1 MRKRIFALFLILLLA
16 ASLLPA
22 SLAESGTPEED
33 ASSLDA
39 EQFGEGAVVERDET
53 GEPVSV
59 NGCPVRKVR
68 AGINLRSNRE
78 AFEYSVWFTEY
89 PFLQPATQYDGN
101 LAVMSLAMALS
112 ANRALNPSAEATT
125 YFDPSLHL
133 EKFLEDAGFSNIR
146 KDDYSK
152 ETSMYTISMAMGSR
166 VMEPEGEE
174 PFTLIAIGVCGGGYG
189 NEWQSNMTPGSGE
202 IHKGFLSASRLV
214 IDRLAG
220 YILTNGIQGNVKI
233 WISGFSRAA
242 AVSNVTAGLLVRDGM
257 FPKENVY
264 AYTFATPAAV
274 LNPPESGF
282 ENIFNIINPMDL
294 VPQVMPSDWNFGRFG
309 IDRFIP
315 VTEFSSVG
323 ETFTDSRARI
333 ARQTFGVEANYSP
346 ALNLRMRLLLS
357 MILDVAQNRE
367 RYNATL
373 QPAVVGIMQK
383 KNASNLLS
391 TVRSLMLTVKDN
403 GAEGRTRVDTLVDYV
418 FRVFGNVL
426 TRTEFDEAN
435 QNSGGFAF
443 RLFNEHCE
451 DAYLANV
458 DLIRAGTFEDDY
470 AFTYVMIRGPVNVVL
485 SDLNVPGQAIAVTE
499 KGELISG
506 SVPVDD
512 SPAQGQTAHRY
523 YAERVGKTT
532 VLAVP
537 HDADLL
543 VTWEAVRSGEVE
555 VRFANCSV
563 HASARYEGATSEPL
577 HVSKGDAG
585 TAYHSEKGVLRNSS
599 GFTAETFAAADLAGF
614 LGVGSVG
621 VSWRVTLMIFAALA
635 GIVVTVLIWA
645 AMLLQRN
652 RRKPGVL
659 VWICLCVFCISM
671 LEAELAFWCFADH
684 TNLRMLWKMILGA
697 ALLVIFLY
705 RHWHA
710 RRTLLMLPGIFML
723 IAADVVMCLYV
734 LQGLILFLIAH
745 ALLVF
750 AFLFRSPM
758 PRKMWIQWAAV
769 SAIASALIVF
779 AFIREIGPLAW
790 GAALYVVV
798 LLLMSYSAGGQPVR
812 VRFAARLFLISETI
826 LGVYMLMYSEPALHI
841 LSVLMFDTALLM
853 LSVNRSGVEQP
864 SEPEPP
870 ADAEEESEP
879 EPSAD
884 AEEESEPETPAD
896 AEEEPEAEPQEG

>member
-1 MRKRIFALFLILLLA
+1 MN
-16 ASLLPA
+16 
-22 SLAESGTPEED
+22 
-33 ASSLDA
+33 
-39 EQFGEGAVVERDET
+39 
-53 GEPVSV
+53 V
-59 NGCPVRKVR
+59 N
-68 AGINLRSNRE
+68 
-78 AFEYSVWFTEY
+78 
-89 PFLQPATQYDGN
+89 
-101 LAVMSLAMALS
+101 
-112 ANRALNPSAEATT
+112 
-125 YFDPSLHL
+125 
-133 EKFLEDAGFSNIR
+133 
-146 KDDYSK
+146 
-152 ETSMYTISMAMGSR
+152 
-166 VMEPEGEE
+166 
-174 PFTLIAIGVCGGGYG
+174 
-189 NEWQSNMTPGSGE
+189 
-202 IHKGFLSASRLV
+202 
-214 IDRLAG
+214 
-220 YILTNGIQGNVKI
+220 
-233 WISGFSRAA
+233 
-242 AVSNVTAGLLVRDGM
+242 
-257 FPKENVY
+257 
-264 AYTFATPAAV
+264 
-274 LNPPESGF
+274 
-282 ENIFNIINPMDL
+282 
-294 VPQVMPSDWNFGRFG
+294 
-309 IDRFIP
+309 
-315 VTEFSSVG
+315 
-323 ETFTDSRARI
+323 
-333 ARQTFGVEANYSP
+333 
-346 ALNLRMRLLLS
+346 
-357 MILDVAQNRE
+357 
-367 RYNATL
+367 
-373 QPAVVGIMQK
+373 
-383 KNASNLLS
+383 
-391 TVRSLMLTVKDN
+391 N

-512 SPAQGQTAHRY
+512 SPAQRQTAHRY

-555 VRFANCSV
+555 VQFANCSV

-577 HVSKGDAG
+577 RVSKGDTG
-585 TAYHSEKGVLRNSS
+585 TAYHSEKGVLRNPS

-671 LEAELAFWCFADH
+671 LEAELAFWFFADH

-812 VRFAARLFLISETI
+812 VRFAARLFLISETV

-870 ADAEEESEP
+870 ADAEEESEEESPADAEEESEP
-879 EPSAD
+879 EPPAD

-896 AEEEPEAEPQEG
+896 TEEEPEAEPQEG